1 MLKMSFVVLRNIIY
15 RVSYRVTIGFKLQL
29 YGEED
34 EKTASPKC
42 SLAAGLLY
50 HAT

>member
-15 RVSYRVTIGFKLQL
+15 RVYLIELL